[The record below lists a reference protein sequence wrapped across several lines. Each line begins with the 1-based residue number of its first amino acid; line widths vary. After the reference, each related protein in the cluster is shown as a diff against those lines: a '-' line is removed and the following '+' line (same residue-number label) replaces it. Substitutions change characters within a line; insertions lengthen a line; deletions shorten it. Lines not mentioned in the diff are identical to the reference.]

1 MYIPIFVMQMKKEQE
16 LGFFYRVVVP
26 ALGVIASAFMVLAA
40 IVSLRKAVL
49 YYLILFAV
57 LMGIGLLLKNYGH
70 EEE

>member
-1 MYIPIFVMQMKKEQE
+1 M
-16 LGFFYRVVVP
+16 VP

-70 EEE
+70 EKE